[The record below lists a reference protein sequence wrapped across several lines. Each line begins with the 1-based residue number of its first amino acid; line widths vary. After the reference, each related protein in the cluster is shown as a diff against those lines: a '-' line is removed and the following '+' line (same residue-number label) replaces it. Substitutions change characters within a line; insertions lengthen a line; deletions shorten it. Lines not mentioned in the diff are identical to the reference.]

1 MAVETKPRLQG
12 KLAIVTGAGRGIGA
26 AIARRFTDD
35 GATVIAVDRS
45 PTPLDAAVAS
55 IRADGGDIEGAQ
67 ADIASESDVDA
78 LVENLKAKYGRID
91 ILVNNAAVF
100 DESGSFLSPSSVQVQ
115 TTIQVNLFGTLLLSQ
130 KVAAVMAAGSGGSIV
145 HISSIDALG
154 APGPYHA
161 YPATKAG
168 LLSLARTM
176 SFELAPLGI
185 RVNCVSPG
193 WVNTEMIHKTF
204 DPKQV
209 DYMLNNFERVPLG
222 RLVEPE
228 EIASAVAF
236 LASDEASAITGAN
249 LVVDGG
255 LSSSQY
261 VSGTL
266 PTSD

>member
-1 MAVETKPRLQG
+1 MGADAGSRLRG
-12 KLAIVTGAGRGIGA
+12 KCAIVTGAGQGIGA
-26 AIARRFTDD
+26 SIARRLADD

-45 PTPLDAAVAS
+45 RISLGETVAA
-55 IRADGGDIEGAQ
+55 IRKDGGDIAAGL
-67 ADIASESDVDA
+67 ADISDEAQVAA
-78 LVENLKAKYGRID
+78 LVADATERHGTID

-100 DESGSFLSPSSVQVQ
+100 DEPGSFLTPSLQQ
-115 TTIQVNLFGTLLLSQ
+115 MQITLQVNLAGTILLSQ
-130 KVAAVMAAGSGGSIV
+130 QVAAVMAAGAGGSIV

-176 SFELAPLGI
+176 SFELAPRGI

-204 DPKQV
+204 PPAQV
-209 DYMLNNFERVPLG
+209 EYMLNNFERVPLG

-228 EIASAVAF
+228 EIAAAVAF
-236 LASDEASAITGAN
+236 LASDDASAITGAN

-266 PTSD
+266 PATE